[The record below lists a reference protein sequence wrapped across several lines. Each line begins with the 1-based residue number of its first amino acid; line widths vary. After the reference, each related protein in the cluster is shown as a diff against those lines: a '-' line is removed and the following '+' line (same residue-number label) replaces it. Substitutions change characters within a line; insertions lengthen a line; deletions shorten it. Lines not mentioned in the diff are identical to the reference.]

1 MASIELEDEIKFLYK
16 IKDDYKNM
24 MTLIE
29 DKIKKLQ
36 NQIYKNCE
44 IKNNGHKWVSEKEI
58 GPYGMT
64 FHYCELCNYEK

>member
-1 MASIELEDEIKFLYK
+1 MNELENEIIDLYNL
-16 IKDDYKNM
+16 KDDYKNKIV
-24 MTLIE
+24 LIE
-29 DKIKKLQ
+29 NKIKNLQ

-44 IKNNGHKWVSEKEI
+44 IKNNGHKWISEKET

>member
-1 MASIELEDEIKFLYK
+1 MDSIELEDEIKFLYK

-36 NQIYKNCE
+36 NKIYKNCE

>member
-1 MASIELEDEIKFLYK
+1 MNDIELENEIKFYSK

-24 MTLIE
+24 ITLIE
-29 DKIKKLQ
+29 NKIKKLQ

-44 IKNNGHKWVSEKEI
+44 IKNNGHVWVSEKET

-64 FHYCELCNYEK
+64 FRYCKLCNYEK